1 ADKSA
6 EDSVSRALTAAKT
19 GTLAG
24 RGDDPVRQMLDFAA
38 RAIGHTRSIAEP
50 GERPWT
56 CSSEET
62 RVETSGR
69 YRSDYERKI
78 GYRKE
83 FFKEILKEVRVK
95 GNAVRL
101 TYKLPMTARTPPSEG
116 VNRRTWEFF
125 TQCQMVEPMGV
136 EPTTS

>member
-1 ADKSA
+1 MPRIRFLAADKSA

-24 RGDDPVRQMLDFAA
+24 RGNDPVRQMLDFAA
-38 RAIGHTRSIAEP
+38 RAIGHTVPLLSRAKGP
-50 GERPWT
+50 RPDPRRRAARKRPADT
-56 CSSEET
+56 DATTSE
-62 RVETSGR
+62 
-69 YRSDYERKI
+69 KI

-101 TYKLPMTARTPPSEG
+101 TYKLPMTELRHPKA
-116 VNRRTWEFF
+116 
-125 TQCQMVEPMGV
+125 
-136 EPTTS
+136 